1 MRHGFRYIGSPALL
15 TSKKDTEVVP
25 EKPSEW
31 TIPYTLY
38 NFEFENDQD
47 CTVTINNKHSIFLRA
62 GRGFIIGD
70 NDEPITSFVI
80 KEPNITYTWA
90 AKY

>member
-1 MRHGFRYIGSPALL
+1 MRHGFRYIGSPKLMESASNEELVP
-15 TSKKDTEVVP
+15 KKP
-25 EKPSEW
+25 EGH
-31 TIPYTLY
+31 TVGFILY
-38 NFEFENDQD
+38 SFEFENDQD

-80 KEPNITYTWA
+80 KEPGITYTWA

>member
-15 TSKKDTEVVP
+15 TSKKNEELVP
-25 EKPSEW
+25 PKKEGH
-31 TIPYTLY
+31 TYGYTLY
-38 NFEFENDQD
+38 SFEFENDQD